1 MFVNL
6 WEFHVKSGME
16 KMFEKVYGTKGDWA
30 VLFGQAPGYRGSRLI
45 RDVAGGRRYFTLDYW
60 ESRDD
65 FEVFGKKHEAAYAE
79 LDKWCGS
86 LTESERHLGE
96 IETPGEISHE
106 S

>member
-16 KMFEKVYGTKGDWA
+16 QMFEKVYGATGDWA
-30 VLFGQAPGYRGSRLI
+30 SLFGKSPGYRGSRLVQ
-45 RDVAGGRRYFTLDYW
+45 DVAGGRRYFTLDYW
-60 ESRDD
+60 ASRGE
-65 FEVFGKKHEAAYAE
+65 FEAFCKENEAAYTE

-86 LTESERHLGE
+86 MTDSERHLGE
-96 IETPGEISHE
+96 IETPGESSHE